1 MFDRPI
7 LVTGAT
13 GFVGE
18 SLVTELLDR
27 GASVTVATRD
37 PSRLDRLPWKD
48 GVSVW
53 KGDLY
58 DLDCTLPDVDGFE
71 VVHLVWGDLTDFR
84 SPRHF
89 ERHFL
94 ANMELVK
101 RLLARGAG
109 ALSIAGTCQ
118 EYGLQEGPLRAD
130 GLTDPRTAY
139 AIGKDMFRRAAAL
152 ACESQG
158 ISFRWFRFF
167 YIYGRRQKPNSL
179 YPLLISALERGD
191 SRFPMSEGRQLR
203 DFISIEDA
211 ARKCADIVE
220 TGATGCFNIASGR
233 PQSVREFVAEICQR
247 QGKFIEPEF
256 GVYGMPDYEPFAFWG
271 QPWEIDQNG

>member
-1 MFDRPI
+1 MLERPV

-13 GFVGE
+13 GFVGD
-18 SLVTELLDR
+18 SIVTELLAR

-37 PSRLDRLPWKD
+37 PGRLEGLAWKD
-48 GVSVW
+48 HVSVW
-53 KGDLY
+53 VGDLY
-58 DLDCTLPDVDGFE
+58 DADCPLPTLEDIE

-84 SPRHF
+84 SPLHF
-89 ERHFL
+89 ERHFS
-94 ANMELVK
+94 ANLELVK
-101 RLLARGAG
+101 RLLAGGA
-109 ALSIAGTCQ
+109 AAISIAGTCQ
-118 EYGLQEGPLRAD
+118 EYGLQEGSLRAD
-130 GLTDPRTAY
+130 GPTDPQTAY
-139 AIGKDMFRRAAAL
+139 AIGKDMFRRAASLICA
-152 ACESQG
+152 AQG

-179 YPLLISALERGD
+179 YPLLLSALERGD
-191 SRFPMSEGRQLR
+191 ARFPMSEGRQLR

-211 ARKCADIVE
+211 ARICADIIE
-220 TGATGCFNIASGR
+220 CGATGCFNIASGH

-247 QGKFIEPEF
+247 EGKSIEPEY